1 MTKQQFE
8 EYRASLAEVVEKY
21 VAHNSQVYVYKT
33 ERVPDENDPC
43 VLVTKWT
50 LLWKGMDWQIV
61 YDEDE
66 LNYMEDWQKESLC
79 PYKDNFVAG
88 FCPVLYQDRQF
99 PDSVDEVGFI
109 IYTDEVTHNVSYED
123 VCPICGKP
131 MDSSYNSTQM
141 CWTCTQQS
149 KELDDKY
156 KEF

>member
-21 VAHNSQVYVYKT
+21 VGHNSQVYVYKT
-33 ERVPDENDPC
+33 ERVPDENDPY

-61 YDEDE
+61 YDDDE
-66 LNYMEDWQKESLC
+66 LNYLEDWQKEELC
-79 PYKDNFVAG
+79 PYRDNFVAG

-109 IYTDEVTHNVSYED
+109 IYTDEVTHNVGYED

-131 MDSSYNSTQM
+131 MSSSYNSTQM
-141 CWTCTQQS
+141 CWNCTQQS
-149 KELDDKY
+149 KALGDKY